1 MEDLVDGQ
9 TRLRTCEA
17 PDCGITF
24 IAVHDF
30 GLCSRCQFMYPEGLP
45 QEMPGAPLLNTMP
58 PVNSPPSP
66 QESAPPSK
74 RKSAPQEKGEQ
85 LTEVEPRRVM
95 EALGGYAI
103 MDARMLNNTE
113 AWIQLEGKDLPPMY
127 LCLDLGSDG
136 SLIAMF
142 PPPEDHGTPEAG

>member
-30 GLCSRCQFMYPEGLP
+30 GLCSRCQFRYPEGLP
-45 QEMPGAPLLNTMP
+45 PEKAGAPLLNTVP

-66 QESAPPSK
+66 QE
-74 RKSAPQEKGEQ
+74 KSAPQEKGEQ
-85 LTEVEPRRVM
+85 LTEVEPRKVM
-95 EALGGYAI
+95 DALQGYSI
-103 MDARMLNNTE
+103 MDARMLNGTE